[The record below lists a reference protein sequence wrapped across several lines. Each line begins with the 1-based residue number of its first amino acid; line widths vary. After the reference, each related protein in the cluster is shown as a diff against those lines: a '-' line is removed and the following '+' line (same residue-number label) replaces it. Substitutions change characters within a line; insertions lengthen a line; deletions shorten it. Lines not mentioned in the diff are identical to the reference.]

1 MDELKK
7 AIERMNSDYRLRQ
20 KLSSSGIYGR
30 PFIGSHLTTKLFA
43 LGYRPVIVDNLS
55 VGSTARLSNLMH
67 QKRVQFVRADV
78 RDYEAMKKLVA
89 RTHVI
94 IHLAAL
100 ISVKKSIGDP
110 LHEDSIRNARD
121 LLRRPH

>member
-1 MDELKK
+1 
-7 AIERMNSDYRLRQ
+7 
-20 KLSSSGIYGR
+20 
-30 PFIGSHLTTKLFA
+30 
-43 LGYRPVIVDNLS
+43 
-55 VGSTARLSNLMH
+55 MH